1 VKPLRSED
9 PRQVGR
15 YQLLG
20 RLGAGG
26 MGEVFLGQSPGGR
39 LVAVKLIRGE
49 LAADREFRVR
59 FAREVAAARHVSGM
73 FTAPVVDADLDAP
86 RPWLVTAY
94 VPGPSLAEAVDTQG
108 PLPLSSVLTLAAGLA
123 EGLEAIHAEGMVH
136 RDLKPSN
143 VLLASDG
150 PRIIDFGISRAADAT
165 ALTRANIF
173 VGSPGYMSPEQAL
186 GEEVG
191 PASDI
196 FSLGAVLTFA
206 AVGAGPFGEGTVTTL
221 LYRVAHDR
229 PATDGLPGQLRPLAE
244 RCLAKDPRM
253 RPTPGEILTELGTV
267 ESGTNWLPQPVAE
280 TLIGYARP
288 APDATI
294 PPAQPSPA
302 PAHSAPASPAPVP
315 PMRGPTTPEP
325 SGSAPSATDPPSPAP
340 RLPAPRAPAPA
351 AAADAPVAGVPGP
364 DGPVSR
370 SGPGSSAG
378 AGTPAATPGGTP
390 SARAPVA
397 QPAPGA
403 APAPGPGAAPGPARG
418 AAPAPGRGAPV
429 SQPGPGGRVPPP
441 RPPAGDFFE
450 SLYRQGPAPK
460 RPDVGR
466 VPSTT
471 TPLGW
476 RSDLAR
482 PPRRRRLGRVLAA
495 AALVLVLAGAG
506 VAALALTSGL
516 HLGSQPTPPASSSP
530 AALSPRAV
538 VQAYFAAINAHQW
551 RKVWN
556 LGGKNFNQSYNQMV
570 AGYRTTAHDT
580 LTSIHVHGNVVTVHL
595 KARHT
600 NGTVRT
606 YRISYTVQDGVITG
620 ARTKRLGTT

>member
-253 RPTPGEILTELGTV
+253 RPTPGGILTEVGTV

-288 APDATI
+288 APDVTI

-302 PAHSAPASPAPVP
+302 PGPSAPAPPV
-315 PMRGPTTPEP
+315 REPTTPEP
-325 SGSAPSATDPPSPAP
+325 FGSAPRAADSSAPAP

-351 AAADAPVAGVPGP
+351 AAADVPVSGVPGP
-364 DGPVSR
+364 GAPVSR
-370 SGPGSSAG
+370 SGPRSSADAG
-378 AGTPAATPGGTP
+378 APAAAPGGVP
-390 SARAPVA
+390 SARAPVVPPGPGVP
-397 QPAPGA
+397 PAPGPAMPPAPGPGA
-403 APAPGPGAAPGPARG
+403 APAPGPGA
-418 AAPAPGRGAPV
+418 PV
-429 SQPGPGGRVPPP
+429 PQPGSPGRVPPP
-441 RPPAGDFFE
+441 RPPSGDFFE

-516 HLGSQPTPPASSSP
+516 HLGSQPTPPASSP
-530 AALSPRAV
+530 AALGPRAV
-538 VQAYFAAINAHQW
+538 VQAYFGAINAHQW

-556 LGGKNFNQSYNQMV
+556 LGGKNFNRSYNQMV
-570 AGYRTTAHDT
+570 AGYHTTAHDT
-580 LTSIHVHGNVVTVHL
+580 LTSIHVHGDVVTVHL

-600 NGTVRT
+600 DGTVRI
-606 YRISYTVQDGVITG
+606 YRISYTVHDGVITG

>member
-1 VKPLRSED
+1 
-9 PRQVGR
+9 
-15 YQLLG
+15 
-20 RLGAGG
+20 

-94 VPGPSLAEAVDTQG
+94 VPGPSLAEAVGSQG

-123 EGLEAIHAEGMVH
+123 EGLEAIHAEGVVH

-165 ALTRANIF
+165 VLTRANIF

-186 GEEVG
+186 GEEIG

-206 AVGAGPFGEGTVTTL
+206 AVGASPFGDGVVTTL

-229 PATDGLPGQLRPLAE
+229 PATDGLPGQLRPLVE

-267 ESGTNWLPQPVAE
+267 ESGANWLPQRVAE
-280 TLIGYARP
+280 ALPGYVQP
-288 APDATI
+288 PPDATM
-294 PPAQPSPA
+294 PVGQAFPAAASLASVFPLGEPA
-302 PAHSAPASPAPVP
+302 A
-315 PMRGPTTPEP
+315 PEP
-325 SGSAPSATDPPSPAP
+325 SGSAPPAADPSAPAPSPGAP
-340 RLPAPRAPAPA
+340 PAPGPRAPVSQSGPGAPPA
-351 AAADAPVAGVPGP
+351 PGP
-364 DGPVSR
+364 RAPLAPGPGAPPAPGPGAPVSR
-370 SGPGSSAG
+370 SGPG
-378 AGTPAATPGGTP
+378 
-390 SARAPVA
+390 
-397 QPAPGA
+397 
-403 APAPGPGAAPGPARG
+403 GP
-418 AAPAPGRGAPV
+418 
-429 SQPGPGGRVPPP
+429 VPPAS
-441 RPPAGDFFE
+441 PPSGDFFE
-450 SLYRQGPAPK
+450 SLYRPGPAPK

-482 PPRRRRLGRVLAA
+482 PPHRRRLGRVLAA
-495 AALVLVLAGAG
+495 AALVLFLAGAG

-516 HLGSQPTPPASSSP
+516 HLGGQPTPPTSS
-530 AALSPRAV
+530 AVRSPRAV
-538 VQAYFAAINAHQW
+538 VKAYFAAINAHKW

-570 AGYRTTAHDT
+570 AGYRTTAHDS
-580 LTSIHVHGNVVTVHL
+580 LTSIHVHGNVVTVRL
-595 KARHT
+595 RARHT

-606 YRISYTVQDGVITG
+606 YRISYTVRDGVITG
-620 ARTKRLGTT
+620 ARAKRLATT

>member
-39 LVAVKLIRGE
+39 LVAVKLIRSE

-173 VGSPGYMSPEQAL
+173 VGSPGYMSPEQVL

-206 AVGAGPFGEGTVTTL
+206 AVGAGPFGEGTVTTM

-253 RPTPGEILTELGTV
+253 RPTPGGILTEVGTV

-288 APDATI
+288 APDVTI
-294 PPAQPSPA
+294 PPAQPIPA
-302 PAHSAPASPAPVP
+302 PAPSAPAPLAPVP
-315 PMRGPTTPEP
+315 SMREPTAPEP
-325 SGSAPSATDPPSPAP
+325 SGSAP
-340 RLPAPRAPAPA
+340 PA
-351 AAADAPVAGVPGP
+351 ADL
-364 DGPVSR
+364 
-370 SGPGSSAG
+370 
-378 AGTPAATPGGTP
+378 
-390 SARAPVA
+390 SARAPG
-397 QPAPGA
+397 PGA
-403 APAPGPGAAPGPARG
+403 PPAPGPGAPPA
-418 AAPAPGRGAPV
+418 
-429 SQPGPGGRVPPP
+429 PGPGGPVRQSGPGGPVPPP
-441 RPPAGDFFE
+441 RPPPGDFFE

-482 PPRRRRLGRVLAA
+482 PPRRRRLGKVLAG

-516 HLGSQPTPPASSSP
+516 HLGGQPTPPASSSP

-538 VQAYFAAINAHQW
+538 VEAYFAAINAHKW

-556 LGGKNFNQSYNQMV
+556 LGGKNFSRSYDQMV
-570 AGYRTTAHDT
+570 AGYRTTAHDA
-580 LTSIHVHGNVVTVHL
+580 LTSIHVHGNIVTVRL
-595 KARHT
+595 RARHT

-620 ARTKRLGTT
+620 ARTKPPGTT

>member
-1 VKPLRSED
+1 MKPLRSED

-253 RPTPGEILTELGTV
+253 RPTPGGILTELGTV
-267 ESGTNWLPQPVAE
+267 ESGANWLPQPVAE

-302 PAHSAPASPAPVP
+302 PEPSAPAP
-315 PMRGPTTPEP
+315 PMREPATPEP
-325 SGSAPSATDPPSPAP
+325 SGSAPPAADPPAPAP
-340 RLPAPRAPAPA
+340 RLPAPRTPAPA
-351 AAADAPVAGVPGP
+351 AAADVPVSGVPGP
-364 DGPVSR
+364 VSPISR
-370 SGPGSSAG
+370 SGPGSSADAG
-378 AGTPAATPGGTP
+378 APAATPGGVP
-390 SARAPVA
+390 SARAPL
-397 QPAPGA
+397 APPGPGTPSTPGPRA
-403 APAPGPGAAPGPARG
+403 APVPGPGAAPASGP
-418 AAPAPGRGAPV
+418 GAPV
-429 SQPGPGGRVPPP
+429 SRSGPGGPVPPP
-441 RPPAGDFFE
+441 RPPSGDFFE

-495 AALVLVLAGAG
+495 AVLVLVLAGAG

-530 AALSPRAV
+530 ATLGPRAV

-556 LGGKNFNQSYNQMV
+556 LGGKNFNRSYNQMV

-606 YRISYTVQDGVITG
+606 YRISYTVRDGVITG

>member
-1 VKPLRSED
+1 VKPLRSDD

-94 VPGPSLAEAVDTQG
+94 VPGPSLAEAVDSQG

-165 ALTRANIF
+165 VLTRANIF

-196 FSLGAVLTFA
+196 FSLGAVLAFA
-206 AVGAGPFGEGTVTTL
+206 AAGASPFGDGTITTL

-229 PATDGLPGQLRPLAE
+229 PATSRLPGQLRPLVE

-253 RPTPGEILTELGTV
+253 RPTPAEILTELGTV
-267 ESGTNWLPQPVAE
+267 DSGTDWLPRRVAE

-288 APDATI
+288 APDVTI
-294 PPAQPSPA
+294 PPAQPIPA
-302 PAHSAPASPAPVP
+302 PAPSAPAPLAPVP
-315 PMRGPTTPEP
+315 SMREPTTPEP
-325 SGSAPSATDPPSPAP
+325 SGSAPPAADPSV
-340 RLPAPRAPAPA
+340 RAP
-351 AAADAPVAGVPGP
+351 
-364 DGPVSR
+364 
-370 SGPGSSAG
+370 GPGG
-378 AGTPAATPGGTP
+378 P
-390 SARAPVA
+390 
-397 QPAPGA
+397 
-403 APAPGPGAAPGPARG
+403 PAPGPGGP
-418 AAPAPGRGAPV
+418 PA
-429 SQPGPGGRVPPP
+429 PGPGGPPAPGPGGPVPQSGPGGPVPPP
-441 RPPAGDFFE
+441 RPPPGDFFE

-482 PPRRRRLGRVLAA
+482 PPRRRRLGKVLAA

-516 HLGSQPTPPASSSP
+516 HLGGQPTPPASSSP
-530 AALSPRAV
+530 AAPSPRAV
-538 VQAYFAAINAHQW
+538 VDAYFAAINAHKW

-556 LGGKNFNQSYNQMV
+556 LGGKNFNRSYDQMV
-570 AGYRTTAHDT
+570 AGYRTTAHDA
-580 LTSIHVHGNVVTVHL
+580 LTSIHVHGNIVTVRL
-595 KARHT
+595 RARHT

-620 ARTKRLGTT
+620 ARTKLLGTT